1 MNIISRGG
9 CPHHPLL
16 IGYFTSFCVGAVFG
30 SPSTENMPELVALEK
45 FPKTLDERLINMI

>member
-1 MNIISRGG
+1 MPAS
-9 CPHHPLL
+9 PLL

-45 FPKTLDERLINMI
+45 FQKTLDEI